1 MILSLS
7 TEAMLSRWRLLRG
20 YEPLRSDHAASRRD
34 GIDLDSLLLDEIRAW
49 YARLLDEAPIS
60 MLAITDIASAIT
72 IEPCGDGS
80 AIATLPD
87 NCRRLLSITLEGWER
102 PAVPIYEADSS
113 AAKLLQRQTNPFSQ
127 SRSTAPVAFIL
138 PDRKVS
144 LYSIPDGIS
153 SPTVTAASAV
163 TEPADGTFVFDSSA
177 LDTIP
182 KYVFNPLQ

>member
-1 MILSLS
+1 M
-7 TEAMLSRWRLLRG
+7 
-20 YEPLRSDHAASRRD
+20 
-34 GIDLDSLLLDEIRAW
+34 
-49 YARLLDEAPIS
+49 
-60 MLAITDIASAIT
+60 
-72 IEPCGDGS
+72 
-80 AIATLPD
+80 
-87 NCRRLLSITLEGWER
+87 
-102 PAVPIYEADSS
+102 PIYAADSS